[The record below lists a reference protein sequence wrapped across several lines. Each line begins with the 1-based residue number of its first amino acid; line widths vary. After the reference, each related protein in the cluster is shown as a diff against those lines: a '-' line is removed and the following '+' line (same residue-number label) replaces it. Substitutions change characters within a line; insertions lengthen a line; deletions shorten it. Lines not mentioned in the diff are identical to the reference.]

1 MSKTLQVLIVE
12 DSASDAAMM
21 VRLLGKAGYEVRD
34 ERVDSADQMQAAL
47 AKQVW
52 DVVIADYSLPQFDA
66 PAALALLQQTGLD
79 IPFIVV
85 SGTMGEEVVA
95 AMMKAGAH
103 DYLMKDKLLR
113 LAPAVERELRE
124 AQSRRER
131 RRAEEALKAS
141 TERLS
146 SIFRAAP
153 IGIGV
158 VSDRILKE
166 VNQGLL
172 DMTGYSRAEL
182 IEQSARIVYPD
193 DEEFERVGR
202 EKYAQ
207 IQERG
212 TGSIETK
219 WKRKDGSVRDI
230 LLSSTPLNP
239 DDRSAGVMFTAVDIT
254 ERKRAES
261 ELEQRAVQL
270 GLINNISAQM
280 ASVLELDRLLDQAAN
295 LIHHMFN
302 YHHVAIFLIEAGRL
316 KLKAIAGL
324 YTPYFPADHTQALD
338 QGINGRVATSGQK
351 IIAADVSQ
359 NSYYTS
365 LIAAHTVTRSELCLP
380 LIIGDQTIGV
390 LDIQCPHLNGFSQ
403 NDVMTLESLA
413 HQLAGAIANARLYE
427 QARQEI
433 SERRRVEEEIS
444 ARNRELTLLNQII
457 AASAGGMQPE
467 TMLEIACRELAQF
480 LELPQALALLFDET
494 KTEAVVVAE
503 WLPQGWPSDLSRRF
517 AVKDDPALTY
527 LLSHAGPL
535 AADDA
540 QRDPRLVRHQ
550 ALLQQHRVGSLLA
563 LPLMVDGKV
572 MGSLN
577 LSDYQPRHFSPAE
590 INLAWSVADQVA
602 GALARSRLIQ
612 LHHRLNAAIEQ
623 AGEVVIITE
632 VDGKIIYVNPA
643 FEKVSGYSRA
653 EAIGQYP
660 RLLKSGKQDTA
671 FYQELW
677 ATIQAG
683 RIWQGRFVNKK
694 KDGTLYTE
702 EATISPIKD
711 EAGQII
717 NFVAVKRDITRELQ
731 LEQQYY
737 QAQKMEAIG
746 RLTGGIAHDFNNFL
760 TAINGFA
767 ELLQV
772 RYSLDDSRKEMVDM
786 ILRSGQRAAAL
797 IRQLLVFS
805 HQQVINPEVLSLNGI
820 ITELNK
826 MLGRIIGEDIRMEL
840 HLASD
845 LWSIKAD
852 PTQMEQVIVNLAVN
866 ARDAMPQGGQLTIE
880 TANVVLDDDYTAV
893 HLNTQPGEYVL
904 LAISDTGIGMSE
916 AVKAHIFEPFFTT
929 KGVGQGTGLGL
940 ATVYSIVEQSG
951 GAIWVYSEEGQGT
964 TFKIYLPRAGE
975 TAAQKDRSEADREA
989 PTGHETILV
998 VEDSEAVRTFAQ
1010 ETLET
1015 QGYTVLAAPDGE
1027 AALQVA
1033 AAYSGPIQLLL
1044 TDLILPHLNGRLLAE
1059 QLNQAYPDLKILF
1072 MSGYTDNT
1080 LDRTGLNQDKVN
1092 FLQKPF
1098 SSIILA
1104 QRVRQILDANK

>member
-1 MSKTLQVLIVE
+1 MDQKIINVLLVEDNPGDVWLVKTLLAEASMNGADHTFSLTHVEQLSQALTVLTTQNFEVI
-12 DSASDAAMM
+12 
-21 VRLLGKAGYEVRD
+21 LLD
-34 ERVDSADQMQAAL
+34 L
-47 AKQVW
+47 
-52 DVVIADYSLPQFDA
+52 SLPDSQ
-66 PAALALLQQTGLD
+66 GLD
-79 IPFIVV
+79 TIYRTLEATPALPVLV
-85 SGTMGEEVVA
+85 MSGLNDASMALEVV
-95 AMMKAGAH
+95 KAGAQ
-103 DYLMKDKLLR
+103 DYLVKGYVNKYTLPCAIVYAIERQRSEAFTRAILGS
-113 LAPAVERELRE
+113 LKAHIAVLNQAGTIMAVNQAWEQFAAENGDPTHHQTGVGTNYLE
-124 AQSRRER
+124 VCRRVVG
-131 RRAEEALKAS
+131 EEAAM
-141 TERLS
+141 TQ
-146 SIFRAAP
+146 AVVA
-153 IGIGV
+153 GIQA
-158 VSDRILKE
+158 VSANL
-166 VNQGLL
+166 Q
-172 DMTGYSRAEL
+172 
-182 IEQSARIVYPD
+182 EQFSLEYPCHSPS
-193 DEEFERVGR
+193 EQRWFMMRVTPLRDGR
-202 EKYAQ
+202 
-207 IQERG
+207 
-212 TGSIETK
+212 
-219 WKRKDGSVRDI
+219 GSVVV
-230 LLSSTPLNP
+230 
-239 DDRSAGVMFTAVDIT
+239 AHEEIT
-254 ERKRAES
+254 
-261 ELEQRAVQL
+261 
-270 GLINNISAQM
+270 
-280 ASVLELDRLLDQAAN
+280 
-295 LIHHMFN
+295 
-302 YHHVAIFLIEAGRL
+302 
-316 KLKAIAGL
+316 
-324 YTPYFPADHTQALD
+324 
-338 QGINGRVATSGQK
+338 GRVQAEQE
-351 IIAADVSQ
+351 
-359 NSYYTS
+359 
-365 LIAAHTVTRSELCLP
+365 TR
-380 LIIGDQTIGV
+380 
-390 LDIQCPHLNGFSQ
+390 
-403 NDVMTLESLA
+403 
-413 HQLAGAIANARLYE
+413 R
-427 QARQEI
+427 
-433 SERRRVEEEIS
+433 
-444 ARNRELTLLNQII
+444 RNRELTLLNQII
-457 AASAGGMQPE
+457 AASAGGMEPE
-467 TMLEIACRELAQF
+467 SMLETACRELALF
-480 LELPQALALLFDET
+480 FEAPQAIALLLDEE
-494 KTEAVVVAE
+494 KTEAVAVAE

-572 MGSLN
+572 MGGLN

-602 GALARSRLIQ
+602 GALARSRLTQ

-623 AGEVVIITE
+623 AAEVVVITE

-653 EAIGQYP
+653 EVIGQYP
-660 RLLKSGKQDTA
+660 RLLKSGKQNAA

-677 ATIQAG
+677 ATLRAG

-694 KDGTLYTE
+694 KDGALYTE

-711 EAGQII
+711 EAGQLI

-731 LEQQYY
+731 LEQQYH

-746 RLTGGIAHDFNNFL
+746 RLTGGIAHDFNNLL

-805 HQQVINPEVLSLNGI
+805 HQQVINPEVLNLNGI

-852 PTQMEQVIVNLAVN
+852 PTQIEQVIVNLAVN
-866 ARDAMPQGGQLTIE
+866 ARDAMPHGGQLTIE
-880 TANVVLDDDYTAV
+880 TANVILDGDYTAT
-893 HLNTQPGEYVL
+893 HLNAQPGEYVL
-904 LAISDTGIGMSE
+904 LAVSDTGTGMSE

-929 KGVGQGTGLGL
+929 KGAGQGTGLGL
-940 ATVYSIVEQSG
+940 ATVYGIVEQSG
-951 GAIWVYSEEGQGT
+951 GAIWVYSEERQGT

-975 TAAQKDRSEADREA
+975 AAAQKDRSEADREA

-998 VEDSEAVRTFAQ
+998 VEDGEAVRALAQ

-1015 QGYTVLAAPDGE
+1015 QGYTVLVAADGE
-1027 AALQVA
+1027 EALQVA
-1033 AAYSGPIQLLL
+1033 AAYPGPIQLLL
-1044 TDLILPHLNGRLLAE
+1044 TDLIMPYLNGRLLAE
-1059 QLNQAYPDLKILF
+1059 ELSQVYPDLKILF

-1098 SSIILA
+1098 SPIILA